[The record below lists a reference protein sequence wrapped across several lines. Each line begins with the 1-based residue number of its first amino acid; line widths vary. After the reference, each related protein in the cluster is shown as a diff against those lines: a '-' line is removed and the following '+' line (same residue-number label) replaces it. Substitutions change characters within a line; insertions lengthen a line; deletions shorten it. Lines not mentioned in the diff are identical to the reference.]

1 MNVSLNSNVPFK
13 AQLVPTSL
21 LSATLHHFEKS
32 SFLFQV
38 SLRQLD
44 MKLLCQL
51 WTLNESLQDYKKTL
65 EDEENQREVA
75 SILESHL
82 EEDEEDDELTANDN
96 DEEESWQED
105 TNQISSAE
113 QQGKKLYF
121 VVSFSSIFSI
131 GGCSGDKI
139 ETR

>member
-1 MNVSLNSNVPFK
+1 
-13 AQLVPTSL
+13 
-21 LSATLHHFEKS
+21 
-32 SFLFQV
+32 
-38 SLRQLD
+38 

-113 QQGKKLYF
+113 QQGKKLCF